1 MAETSTENPTTTTI
15 VAASTAMEDP
25 PAAASAVAEPATATA
40 AAPSAEQS
48 TSSTAATTAEKP
60 KSKSTSS
67 TTNNSTTTTS
77 SDFEPPAACIRRL
90 LKQTLPK
97 STNISKDS
105 LSALS
110 RASGIFILY
119 LTACANDVA
128 REGRRTTIV
137 AKDVIGALKEL
148 EFEEFVPAMERFLEG
163 HRREERSKKEEKER
177 MKNSVG
183 EKRDKEGK
191 FVSGSGKEEEE
202 VEEGGNEKNDDA
214 GGGGTNVDG
223 DGAASAAAAT
233 VGGADKK
240 LEGTK
245 AETTVKTAT
254 ESQIGAADAPSFSMK
269 DVATTEKHPREEEEN
284 NEDGAMAKRQKLDG
298 EGS

>member
-1 MAETSTENPTTTTI
+1 
-15 VAASTAMEDP
+15 
-25 PAAASAVAEPATATA
+25 
-40 AAPSAEQS
+40 
-48 TSSTAATTAEKP
+48 
-60 KSKSTSS
+60 
-67 TTNNSTTTTS
+67 
-77 SDFEPPAACIRRL
+77 
-90 LKQTLPK
+90 
-97 STNISKDS
+97 
-105 LSALS
+105 
-110 RASGIFILY
+110 
-119 LTACANDVA
+119 
-128 REGRRTTIV
+128 
-137 AKDVIGALKEL
+137 
-148 EFEEFVPAMERFLEG
+148 MERFLEG

-202 VEEGGNEKNDDA
+202 VEEGNEKNDDGGG

-254 ESQIGAADAPSFSMK
+254 DSQIGAADAPSFSMK